1 MVMVIACPIL
11 AVLPEESRSSVRSL
25 SNQSIIIPLPA
36 AASMNSAVSS
46 PDKNGQ
52 KPIIAASGAG
62 GSPQKFTT
70 RADQG
75 WSIRWNPI
83 TDTPHLITGRALTLQ
98 GAKTLTKE
106 NIEPACLDF
115 VAANANLLKVHPGQL
130 RLANKVKAG
139 GRWFVTFRQTYEG
152 VPVLG
157 GQLTASFTRDD
168 RLITLASDIYPDIA
182 VETKPKIDTKKAVRL
197 ALTDCGGEPD
207 NCRLSDVQL
216 CILPIH
222 QPEGIDYILCW
233 ELYISLPM
241 LHKK

>member
-25 SNQSIIIPLPA
+25 SDLGIVISSPA
-36 AASMNSAVSS
+36 AGASMNSTVPSLDKSS
-46 PDKNGQ
+46 Q
-52 KPIIAASGAG
+52 EPIIAAAGTG

-130 RLANKVKAG
+130 RLANKIKAG
-139 GRWFVTFRQTYEG
+139 G
-152 VPVLG
+152 G
-157 GQLTASFTRDD
+157 GLLPSD
-168 RLITLASDIYPDIA
+168 RLMKACPFWVAS
-182 VETKPKIDTKKAVRL
+182 
-197 ALTDCGGEPD
+197 
-207 NCRLSDVQL
+207 
-216 CILPIH
+216 
-222 QPEGIDYILCW
+222 
-233 ELYISLPM
+233 
-241 LHKK
+241 